1 MFGPWLGVHSLD
13 PCEFEQFLKYSQIR
27 SSTRS
32 DSEKISSF
40 IQWCKDKGMEEVIL
54 RLSTDEKN
62 WLHENRF
69 LDFSTSRVIV
79 SKKSFTRKILDTGF
93 IAGMAPFPY
102 VILTKDKKI
111 PDFKKG
117 INLNPLEIIRKD
129 ISNFFIWYSEIEEL
143 CMRKGIETTVSNML
157 GTAISANFLTIKA
170 TNGKEYTFRL
180 PVSKNGPFEKIYFW
194 LNKVIPVKVSTV

>member
-1 MFGPWLGVHSLD
+1 LNPY
-13 PCEFEQFLKYSQIR
+13 EFEQFLKYSQIR
-27 SSTRS
+27 NSTRS

-40 IQWCKDKGMEEVIL
+40 IQWCKEKGIDEVIL

-62 WLHENRF
+62 WLHENYF
-69 LDFSTSRVIV
+69 LDFTTSRVIV
-79 SKKSFTRKILDTGF
+79 SKKSFTRKLLDTGF

-102 VILTKDKKI
+102 MILTKDKKV

-117 INLNPLEIIRKD
+117 VNLNPSEIIRKD

-170 TNGKEYTFRL
+170 TSGKQYAFRL

>member
-1 MFGPWLGVHSLD
+1 LNSY
-13 PCEFEQFLKYSQIR
+13 EFEQFLKYSQIR

-40 IQWCKDKGMEEVIL
+40 IQWCKDRGIEEVIL

-62 WLHENRF
+62 WLHENYF
-69 LDFSTSRVIV
+69 LDFTTSRVIV

-93 IAGMAPFPY
+93 IAGMAPSPY
-102 VILTKDKKI
+102 MILTKDKKI

-117 INLNPLEIIRKD
+117 INLNPSEIIRKD
-129 ISNFFIWYSEIEEL
+129 ISNFFIWYFEIEEL
-143 CMRKGIETTVSNML
+143 YMRKGIETTVSNML

-170 TNGKEYTFRL
+170 TSGKEYAFRL
-180 PVSKNGPFEKIYFW
+180 PVSKNGSFEKIYFW

>member
-1 MFGPWLGVHSLD
+1 LNPY
-13 PCEFEQFLKYSQIR
+13 EFEQFLKYSEIR

-32 DSEKISSF
+32 DSEEISSF
-40 IQWCKDKGMEEVIL
+40 IQWCKDRGIEEVIL
-54 RLSTDEKN
+54 RLSTDDKN
-62 WLHENRF
+62 WLHENYF
-69 LDFSTSRVIV
+69 LDFTTSRIIV
-79 SKKSFTRKILDTGF
+79 SKKSFTRKLLDTGF

-102 VILTKDKKI
+102 MILTKDKKV

-117 INLNPLEIIRKD
+117 VNLNPSEIIRKD

-157 GTAISANFLTIKA
+157 GTAINANFLTVKS
-170 TNGKEYTFRL
+170 TSGKEYAFRL
-180 PVSKNGPFEKIYFW
+180 PVSKNGSFEKIYFW

>member
-1 MFGPWLGVHSLD
+1 LNSY
-13 PCEFEQFLKYSQIR
+13 EFEQFLKYSQIR

-40 IQWCKDKGMEEVIL
+40 IQWCKDRGIEEVIL

-62 WLHENRF
+62 WLHENYF
-69 LDFSTSRVIV
+69 LDFTTSRVIV
-79 SKKSFTRKILDTGF
+79 SKKRFTRKLLDTGF

-102 VILTKDKKI
+102 MILTKDKKV

-117 INLNPLEIIRKD
+117 LNLNPSEIIRKD

-143 CMRKGIETTVSNML
+143 CIRKGIETTVSNML
-157 GTAISANFLTIKA
+157 GTAISVNFLTIKA
-170 TNGKEYTFRL
+170 TNGKEYAFRL

>member
-1 MFGPWLGVHSLD
+1 LNPY
-13 PCEFEQFLKYSQIR
+13 EFEQFLKYSQVR

-32 DSEKISSF
+32 DSEKMSSF
-40 IQWCKDKGMEEVIL
+40 IQWCKDRGIEEVIL

-62 WLHENRF
+62 WLHENYF

-79 SKKSFTRKILDTGF
+79 SRKSFTRKLLDTGF

-102 VILTKDKKI
+102 MILTKDKKV

-117 INLNPLEIIRKD
+117 VNLNPSEIIRKD
-129 ISNFFIWYSEIEEL
+129 VSSFFIWYSEIEEL
-143 CMRKGIETTVSNML
+143 YMRKGVETTISNML

-170 TNGKEYTFRL
+170 TNGNEYAFRL

-194 LNKVIPVKVSTV
+194 LNKVIPVKVSTN

>member
-1 MFGPWLGVHSLD
+1 MNPY
-13 PCEFEQFLKYSQIR
+13 EFEQFLKYSEIR

-40 IQWCKDKGMEEVIL
+40 IQWCKDRGIEEVIL

-62 WLHENRF
+62 WLHENYF
-69 LDFSTSRVIV
+69 LDFTTSRIIV
-79 SKKSFTRKILDTGF
+79 SKKSFTRKLLDTGF

-102 VILTKDKKI
+102 MILTKDKKV

-117 INLNPLEIIRKD
+117 VNLNPSEIIRKD

-157 GTAISANFLTIKA
+157 GTAINANFLTVKS
-170 TNGKEYTFRL
+170 TSGKEYAFRL
-180 PVSKNGPFEKIYFW
+180 PVSKNGSFEKIYFW

>member
-1 MFGPWLGVHSLD
+1 MNPY
-13 PCEFEQFLKYSQIR
+13 EFEQFLKYSQIR
-27 SSTRS
+27 SSTKS

-40 IQWCKDKGMEEVIL
+40 IQWCKDKEIEEVIL
-54 RLSTDEKN
+54 RLSTEEKN
-62 WLHENRF
+62 WMHENYF
-69 LDFSTSRVIV
+69 LDFTTSRVIV

-102 VILTKDKKI
+102 MILAKGKKI

-117 INLNPLEIIRKD
+117 INLNSSETIRKD

-143 CMRKGIETTVSNML
+143 HMRKGIETTVSNML

-170 TNGKEYTFRL
+170 INGKEYTFRL
-180 PVSKNGPFEKIYFW
+180 PVRKNGPFEKIYFW
-194 LNKVIPVKVSTV
+194 LNKVIPVKISAT